1 MHIMSEVNIVK
12 STKIT
17 TIQNALYILSRFK
30 DAHGA
35 YMPSWKY
42 SVQGLDPDKTAI
54 ASGRDLRIKPK
65 PSREICHTLK
75 GMKLEEAKKFLNDV
89 IDRKRAVPYYRYRG
103 KTPHRKGL
111 QGHDAGRF
119 PEKAAGEILKILD
132 SVEANAEFKGLYA
145 NRLRIVHMAAHKARV
160 IRKFIPRAFGRASPY
175 YKHLTHI
182 EVAVEEY

>member
-1 MHIMSEVNIVK
+1 
-12 STKIT
+12 
-17 TIQNALYILSRFK
+17 
-30 DAHGA
+30 
-35 YMPSWKY
+35 MPSWKY
-42 SVQGLDPDKTAI
+42 SVQGLDPDKSAI

-65 PSREICHTLK
+65 TAREICNHIN
-75 GMKLEEAKKFLNDV
+75 GMKLEEAKVFLNDV
-89 IDRKRAVPYYRYRG
+89 IDKKQAVPYYRYRG
-103 KTPHRKGL
+103 KLGHRKQL

-145 NRLRIVHMAAHKARV
+145 DRLKIVHMAAHRGRV

>member
-1 MHIMSEVNIVK
+1 
-12 STKIT
+12 
-17 TIQNALYILSRFK
+17 
-30 DAHGA
+30 
-35 YMPSWKY
+35 MPQWKY

-65 PSREICHTLK
+65 TAREICKHIK
-75 GMKLEEAKKFLNDV
+75 GMKLEEAKSFLVDV
-89 IDRKRAVPYYRYRG
+89 IDKKKAVPYYRYRG
-103 KTPHRKGL
+103 KVPHRKQL
-111 QGHDAGRF
+111 SGHDAGRF

-145 NRLRIVHMAAHKARV
+145 DRLKIVHMAAHRGRV

-182 EVAVEEY
+182 EVAVEEF

>member
-1 MHIMSEVNIVK
+1 
-12 STKIT
+12 
-17 TIQNALYILSRFK
+17 
-30 DAHGA
+30 
-35 YMPSWKY
+35 MPSWKY

-65 PSREICHTLK
+65 VAREICHQLK
-75 GMKLEEAKKFLNDV
+75 GMKLGEAKTYLEGVVEMK
-89 IDRKRAVPYYRYRG
+89 IAVPYYRYRSRI
-103 KTPHRKGL
+103 PHRKQL

-119 PEKAAGEILKILD
+119 PQKTAGEILKILN

-145 NRLRIVHMAAHKARV
+145 DKLRIVHVAAHRGRV
-160 IRKFIPRAFGRASPY
+160 IRKYIPRAFGRASPY

>member
-1 MHIMSEVNIVK
+1 
-12 STKIT
+12 
-17 TIQNALYILSRFK
+17 
-30 DAHGA
+30 
-35 YMPSWKY
+35 MPSWKY

-65 PSREICHTLK
+65 TAREICNHIK
-75 GMKLEEAKKFLNDV
+75 GMKLEQAKTFLNDV
-89 IDRKRAVPYYRYRG
+89 IDKKQAVPYYRYRG
-103 KTPHRKGL
+103 KVGHRKQL
-111 QGHDAGRF
+111 EGHDAGRF

-145 NRLRIVHMAAHKARV
+145 DRLKIVHMAAHRGRV

-182 EVAVEEY
+182 EVAVEEF

>member
-1 MHIMSEVNIVK
+1 MHIINEVNIMK

-30 DAHGA
+30 EAHGA

-65 PSREICHTLK
+65 TSREICHSLK
-75 GMKLEEAKKFLNDV
+75 GMKLEDAKKFLNDV

-119 PEKAAGEILKILD
+119 PEKAAVEILKILD
-132 SVEANAEFKGLYA
+132 SVEANAEFKGLYSD
-145 NRLRIVHMAAHKARV
+145 RLRIVHMAAHKARV

>member
-1 MHIMSEVNIVK
+1 
-12 STKIT
+12 
-17 TIQNALYILSRFK
+17 
-30 DAHGA
+30 
-35 YMPSWKY
+35 MPSWKY

-65 PSREICHTLK
+65 VAREICHQLK
-75 GMKLEEAKKFLNDV
+75 GMKLGEAKTYLEGVVEMK
-89 IDRKRAVPYYRYRG
+89 IAVPYYRYRSRI
-103 KTPHRKGL
+103 PHRKEL

-119 PEKAAGEILKILD
+119 PQKTAGEILKILN

-145 NRLRIVHMAAHKARV
+145 DKLRIVHVAAHRGRV
-160 IRKFIPRAFGRASPY
+160 IRKYIPRAFGRASPY

>member
-1 MHIMSEVNIVK
+1 
-12 STKIT
+12 
-17 TIQNALYILSRFK
+17 
-30 DAHGA
+30 
-35 YMPSWKY
+35 
-42 SVQGLDPDKTAI
+42 
-54 ASGRDLRIKPK
+54 LRIKPK
-65 PSREICHTLK
+65 IAREICHSIK
-75 GMKLEEAKKFLNDV
+75 GMKLEEAKTFLNDV
-89 IDRKRAVPYYRYRG
+89 IDKKRAVPYYRYRG

-111 QGHDAGRF
+111 LGHDAGRY

-145 NRLRIVHMAAHKARV
+145 DRLRIVHMAAHRGRV